1 MTKWTTTIR
10 LGLGV
15 VLLLAG
21 LSKEVQGNGP
31 GQGQSSP
38 GGGEQHTK
46 LQLQGTVVCVGC
58 LLNEVQEEQP
68 AQADTFTQLSQGQE
82 QVVLQVRK
90 ITDPPQEGTFAW
102 PPPQLQVHSTGQVAE
117 KLSAAAQPGQE
128 VAIRGLLQDN
138 HTLEVTDVTTS
149 G

>member
-10 LGLGV
+10 LGLGI

-21 LSKEVQGNGP
+21 LGKEAQGYGLD
-31 GQGQSSP
+31 QGQSSP
-38 GGGEQHTK
+38 GGGRSNT
-46 LQLQGTVVCVGC
+46 LQLQGTVVCTGC
-58 LLNEVQEEQP
+58 LLNEVQEEHP
-68 AQADTFTQLSQGQE
+68 AQADTFTQLSQGEE
-82 QVVLQVRK
+82 QVVVQVRK

>member
-1 MTKWTTTIR
+1 MIAVMSKTATQDEIDHVVEVLR
-10 LGLGV
+10 LHNLK
-15 VLLLAG
+15 A
-21 LSKEVQGNGP
+21 
-31 GQGQSSP
+31 
-38 GGGEQHTK
+38 
-46 LQLQGTVVCVGC
+46 
-58 LLNEVQEEQP
+58 
-68 AQADTFTQLSQGQE
+68 QLSQGEE
-82 QVVLQVRK
+82 QVVVRVQK

-138 HTLEVTDVTTS
+138 HTLEVTDVSTS